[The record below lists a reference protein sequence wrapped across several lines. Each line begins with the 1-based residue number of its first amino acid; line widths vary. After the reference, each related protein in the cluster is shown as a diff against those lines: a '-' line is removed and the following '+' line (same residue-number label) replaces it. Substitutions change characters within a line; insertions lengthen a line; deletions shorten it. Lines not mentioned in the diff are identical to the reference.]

1 MCDLLSKFRNLQK
14 QAKYVQFSSLQE
26 NFDTNAMIISVP
38 LLENSIDTFPPQLE
52 VAVDGNASS
61 LILNNRIP
69 RMFWQA
75 WHQEELILPY
85 TREIKQLQWDPL

>member
-1 MCDLLSKFRNLQK
+1 
-14 QAKYVQFSSLQE
+14 
-26 NFDTNAMIISVP
+26 MIFKLIQIHALVIYQIQWIDWISVP
-38 LLENSIDTFPPQLE
+38 LWENSTNTFPPQLE

-75 WHQEELILPY
+75 WQQEELILPY
-85 TREIKQLQWDPL
+85 TREIKQLQWDSL